1 MNLEIAEEVEIGA
14 GEGEG
19 WQEQLIQAARM
30 KVPLGMNRED
40 ISPVDSVL
48 NRHPELQDA
57 MQDLLKGPLAG
68 NTMNTYESAIK
79 KFREFMEVNKYSSAQ
94 NNH

>member
-19 WQEQLIQAARM
+19 WQEHLIQAARM

-40 ISPVDSVL
+40 ISPVE
-48 NRHPELQDA
+48 R
-57 MQDLLKGPLAG
+57 
-68 NTMNTYESAIK
+68 
-79 KFREFMEVNKYSSAQ
+79 
-94 NNH
+94 